1 MYILMKIINKAIIL
15 HYILPRIN
23 LNVYLKVETEFDVK
37 TDFFFFCYSY
47 NFIIFVILLSI
58 F

>member
-1 MYILMKIINKAIIL
+1 MNNKIIL

-37 TDFFFFCYSY
+37 TDFFFFVIH
-47 NFIIFVILLSI
+47 IILLFSLSI